1 MMSSKLVRPHSEE
14 TSNRFNLWINR
25 RLEALS
31 GGYRRWL
38 QRNVGK
44 RWLLAAVMLGALALS
59 YGLIRFVPSELAPA
73 EDRGSFF
80 VSVTGPEGAGFD
92 YTVGQMRQV
101 EQIFADNTGEGTA
114 IRRYNTRVP
123 GGWGASEEMHT
134 GNVIVFLQDW
144 DQRERSTAEVAEE
157 LRRELSALPGVRA
170 QPRVGGGLVGGR
182 GQPIQIVLGG
192 PEYAEI
198 AGWRDIMMER
208 MEANPG
214 FFSVDSDYKETRPQ
228 MRVEIDR
235 QRAADLGVSVSSI
248 GQALETMMGSRRV
261 TTFVQ
266 DGEEYDV
273 IVQAERGD
281 RADPA
286 DLAAIRVRAGS
297 GELVPLS
304 NLVTLTELAEA
315 GSLNRFNRLRAIT
328 ITAGLTPGY
337 SMGEALEFL
346 ETT

>member
-1 MMSSKLVRPHSEE
+1 KQVAFAVIATTTVLVAVFLPVGFMEGNTGRLFRELSVALAGAVALSAFVALTLTPMMSSKLVRPHNEE

-157 LRRELSALPGVRA
+157 LRRELCALPGVRG
-170 QPRVGGGLVGGR
+170 QPRVGGGRGG
-182 GQPIQIVLGG
+182 GG
-192 PEYAEI
+192 PA
-198 AGWRDIMMER
+198 ARPDRAAGGPCPAARGWR
-208 MEANPG
+208 PG
-214 FFSVDSDYKETRPQ
+214 RRP
-228 MRVEIDR
+228 
-235 QRAADLGVSVSSI
+235 RAADPDRARRPGVRRDRRLARHHDGADGSQPRLSLGRLRLQ
-248 GQALETMMGSRRV
+248 GDPTADAG
-261 TTFVQ
+261 
-266 DGEEYDV
+266 
-273 IVQAERGD
+273 GD
-281 RADPA
+281 RP
-286 DLAAIRVRAGS
+286 
-297 GELVPLS
+297 P
-304 NLVTLTELAEA
+304 
-315 GSLNRFNRLRAIT
+315 
-328 ITAGLTPGY
+328 
-337 SMGEALEFL
+337 
-346 ETT
+346 